1 SPSHKT
7 KSIMAEAEK
16 KTATE
21 MERKLKKEEKA
32 KEKEMKRQKASEK
45 AKLAQVKSAKPKP
58 VTDKKINKDEET
70 PSDTP
75 PGEKKGCLHRWP
87 SSTTLLLWYE
97 WWERSEF
104 FKAEAKSTKPKFV
117 ISSSSQRVLHIGH
130 ALTCAVQDTLIRYK
144 RMSGYNALWLP
155 GFDHAGIATQ
165 DVVDKDLMRETGKT
179 SRDIGREEFLKKA
192 WKWTHKYSGTIKT
205 QLRRLG
211 SSLDWSRECFT
222 MDEER
227 SKAVVEAFVRL
238 HKEGVIYRGDHLV
251 NWDCFSRTARSEEE
265 IDHPVEFG
273 LMTSFAYPLEDG
285 SGEVVVATT
294 RVETMLGDT
303 AIAVHPDDARY
314 KHLHTKF
321 AMHPFNGRKL
331 LIVCDAD
338 LVDPELGTGC
348 VKITPA
354 HEQKDYELGKLHHLE
369 AINIFTDDGKINKNG
384 GCKFEGMKRY
394 VAREA
399 VVEALRSKGL
409 LRGVE
414 EKDMRIG
421 IFSRSNDVVEPML
434 KPQWYVRC
442 STMGKE
448 ALDAAG
454 DGKLEIYQSST
465 QQIGGDENVHDW
477 CISRQ
482 ILWGHRIPAWYATLE
497 EDQLKKF
504 GTYIDHWVVA
514 SNEEE
519 AREEA
524 EVKFAGKKLLDLSQD
539 PDVLDTWFSSG
550 LFPLSALGWPDQ
562 TEELKAFY
570 PGSVLETGLDILF
583 FWVAR
588 MVMLS
593 MKLSDGVV
601 PFSKVYLHPM
611 VRDAHGRKMSKSLGN
626 GFPNG
631 IPECGADALR
641 FALVSY
647 TAQSYNINM
656 DVQRVVCYRQW
667 CNKLWNAVRF
677 AMMKLGDDYTPP
689 VKTMC
694 PETMPFSCRWIL
706 SVLNKAV
713 IKTVDSL
720 NGFELAD
727 AANTVYS
734 WWQYQFCDVFI
745 EAIKPCFSG
754 ENSDRTH
761 AQDTLWVCLETGLRM
776 LHPFMPFVTEELW
789 QRLPSPKGCEREAS
803 IMICEYPSPIEEW
816 TNEKVEAE
824 MEMVMA
830 TVKTIRTLRAAE
842 SMERQRNEKLHAFAL
857 CGNIT
862 TLEIMQTLA
871 SLSSFEVV
879 LKGEDISSQAGS
891 AVVETVNE
899 NLKVYLKVD
908 GAAIDPEAERE
919 KMRKKIEEIQNQKEK
934 LEKSMGVSWYEEK
947 VPAHIKEENARKL
960 EKLLQDGIGKTT
972 LAKRF
977 YNKII
982 ENFEEQRLF
991 ISNIREKSSGQD
1003 GLVNLQ
1009 KTFIT
1014 ELFRPAPEI
1023 EDVNEKIREKVH
1035 EKKILAV
1042 LVDVDVLVSERRW
1055 YGEGSL
1061 IVITTRD
1068 EEILNRLSVNQK
1080 IRDMGM
1086 QMVVEE
1092 SGECPGMRSRL
1103 WDRGEIMTMLNNMKE
1118 TTSIR
1123 GIVLDFKKKFVR
1135 QPSADGISSVFS
1147 YMMSIFVRFTSE
1159 DESSLRLL
1167 QISHVELQ
1175 ENLNLL
1181 PADPA

>member
-1 SPSHKT
+1 
-7 KSIMAEAEK
+7 MAEAEK

-75 PGEKKGCLHRWP
+75 PGEKKRLSSQMAKQYNP
-87 SSTTLLLWYE
+87 SAVETSWYE
-97 WWERSEF
+97 WWERSGF

-117 ISSSSQRVLHIGH
+117 ILLPPPNVTGVLHIGH

-265 IDHPVEFG
+265 IDHVEIKGRTLRNVPGYEKPVEFG

-331 LIVCDAD
+331 PIVCDAD

-384 GCKFEGMKRY
+384 GSEFEGMQRY

-421 IFSRSNDVVEPML
+421 ICSRSNDVVEPML

-454 DGKLEIYQSST
+454 DGKLEIIPKQYSA
-465 QQIGGDENVHDW
+465 DWRRWLENVHDW

-514 SNEEE
+514 RNEEE

-524 EVKFAGKKLLDLSQD
+524 AVKFAGKKLLDLSQD

-626 GFPNG
+626 GIDPLEVINGESLAGLQTRLKKGNLDPKELVVAKKGQVKDFPNG

-842 SMERQRNEKLHAFAL
+842 SMERQRNE
-857 CGNIT
+857 N
-862 TLEIMQTLA
+862 
-871 SLSSFEVV
+871 LSSFEVV

-1042 LVDVDVLVSERRW
+1042 LVD
-1055 YGEGSL
+1055 
-1061 IVITTRD
+1061 
-1068 EEILNRLSVNQK
+1068 

-1147 YMMSIFVRFTSE
+1147 YMMSIF
-1159 DESSLRLL
+1159 
-1167 QISHVELQ
+1167 ISHVELQ

>member
-1 SPSHKT
+1 
-7 KSIMAEAEK
+7 MAEAEK

-75 PGEKKGCLHRWP
+75 PGEKKRLSSQMAKQYNP
-87 SSTTLLLWYE
+87 SAVETSWYE

-117 ISSSSQRVLHIGH
+117 ILLPPPNVTGVLHIGH

-265 IDHPVEFG
+265 IDHVEIKGRTLRNVPGYEKPVEFG

-465 QQIGGDENVHDW
+465 QQIGGDE
-477 CISRQ
+477 
-482 ILWGHRIPAWYATLE
+482 

-626 GFPNG
+626 GIDPLEVINGESLAGLQTRLKKGNLDPKELVVAKKGQVKDFPNG

-842 SMERQRNEKLHAFAL
+842 SMERQRNEK
-857 CGNIT
+857 
-862 TLEIMQTLA
+862 TLA

-960 EKLLQDGIGKTT
+960 EKLLQESYQGTYSHDFITT

-1035 EKKILAV
+1035 EKKILA
-1042 LVDVDVLVSERRW
+1042 
-1055 YGEGSL
+1055 
-1061 IVITTRD
+1061 
-1068 EEILNRLSVNQK
+1068 

-1147 YMMSIFVRFTSE
+1147 YMMSIF
-1159 DESSLRLL
+1159 LRLL

>member
-1 SPSHKT
+1 
-7 KSIMAEAEK
+7 MAEAEK

-75 PGEKKGCLHRWP
+75 PGEKKRLSSQMAKQYNP
-87 SSTTLLLWYE
+87 SAVETSWYE
-97 WWERSEF
+97 WWERSGF

-117 ISSSSQRVLHIGH
+117 ILLPPPNVTGVLHIGH

-265 IDHPVEFG
+265 IDHVEIKGRTLRNVPGYEKPVEFG

-331 LIVCDAD
+331 PIVCDAD

-384 GCKFEGMKRY
+384 GSEFEGMQRY

-421 IFSRSNDVVEPML
+421 ICSRSNDVVEPML

-454 DGKLEIYQSST
+454 DGKLEIIPKQYSA
-465 QQIGGDENVHDW
+465 DWRRWLENVHDW

-514 SNEEE
+514 RNEEE

-524 EVKFAGKKLLDLSQD
+524 AVKFAGKKLLDLSQD

-588 MVMLS
+588 MVMLA

-626 GFPNG
+626 GIDPLEVINGESLAGLQTRLKKGNLDSKELVVAKEGQVKDFPNG

-862 TLEIMQTLA
+862 TLEIMQ
-871 SLSSFEVV
+871 
-879 LKGEDISSQAGS
+879 
-891 AVVETVNE
+891 
-899 NLKVYLKVD
+899 
-908 GAAIDPEAERE
+908 
-919 KMRKKIEEIQNQKEK
+919 
-934 LEKSMGVSWYEEK
+934 
-947 VPAHIKEENARKL
+947 
-960 EKLLQDGIGKTT
+960 
-972 LAKRF
+972 
-977 YNKII
+977 
-982 ENFEEQRLF
+982 
-991 ISNIREKSSGQD
+991 
-1003 GLVNLQ
+1003 
-1009 KTFIT
+1009 
-1014 ELFRPAPEI
+1014 
-1023 EDVNEKIREKVH
+1023 
-1035 EKKILAV
+1035 
-1042 LVDVDVLVSERRW
+1042 
-1055 YGEGSL
+1055 
-1061 IVITTRD
+1061 
-1068 EEILNRLSVNQK
+1068 
-1080 IRDMGM
+1080 
-1086 QMVVEE
+1086 
-1092 SGECPGMRSRL
+1092 
-1103 WDRGEIMTMLNNMKE
+1103 
-1118 TTSIR
+1118 
-1123 GIVLDFKKKFVR
+1123 
-1135 QPSADGISSVFS
+1135 
-1147 YMMSIFVRFTSE
+1147 
-1159 DESSLRLL
+1159 
-1167 QISHVELQ
+1167 SH
-1175 ENLNLL
+1175 
-1181 PADPA
+1181 

>member
-1 SPSHKT
+1 
-7 KSIMAEAEK
+7 MAEAEK

-75 PGEKKGCLHRWP
+75 PGEKKRLSSQMAKQYNP
-87 SSTTLLLWYE
+87 SAVETSWYE
-97 WWERSEF
+97 WWERSGF

-117 ISSSSQRVLHIGH
+117 ILLPPPNVTGVLHIGH

-265 IDHPVEFG
+265 IDHVEIKGRTLRNVPGYEKPVEFG

-321 AMHPFNGRKL
+321 VVHPFNKRKL
-331 LIVCDAD
+331 PIVCDAD

-369 AINIFTDDGKINKNG
+369 AVNIFTNDGKINKNG
-384 GCKFEGMKRY
+384 GSEFEGMQRY

-399 VVEALRSKGL
+399 VVEALRRKGL

-414 EKDMRIG
+414 DKDMRIG
-421 IFSRSNDVVEPML
+421 ICSRSNDVVEPML

-442 STMGKE
+442 STINKE

-454 DGKLEIYQSST
+454 DGKLEIIPKQYSA
-465 QQIGGDENVHDW
+465 DWRRWLENVHDW

-524 EVKFAGKKLLDLSQD
+524 AVKFAGKKLLDLSQD

-550 LFPLSALGWPDQ
+550 LFPLSAFGWPDQ

-588 MVMLS
+588 MVMLA
-593 MKLSDGVV
+593 MKLSDGEV

-626 GFPNG
+626 GIDPLEVINGESLAGLQTRLEKGNLDSKELVVAKEGQVKDFPNG

-677 AMMKLGDDYTPP
+677 AMMKLGDDYKPP

-694 PETMPFSCRWIL
+694 LETMPFSCRWIL

-754 ENSDRTH
+754 ENSDRRH

-862 TLEIMQTLA
+862 TLEIVQSHELEIRTLA

-879 LKGEDISSQAGS
+879 LKGEDRSSQAGS

-919 KMRKKIEEIQNQKEK
+919 K
-934 LEKSMGVSWYEEK
+934 
-947 VPAHIKEENARKL
+947 
-960 EKLLQDGIGKTT
+960 
-972 LAKRF
+972 
-977 YNKII
+977 
-982 ENFEEQRLF
+982 
-991 ISNIREKSSGQD
+991 
-1003 GLVNLQ
+1003 
-1009 KTFIT
+1009 
-1014 ELFRPAPEI
+1014 
-1023 EDVNEKIREKVH
+1023 
-1035 EKKILAV
+1035 
-1042 LVDVDVLVSERRW
+1042 
-1055 YGEGSL
+1055 
-1061 IVITTRD
+1061 
-1068 EEILNRLSVNQK
+1068 
-1080 IRDMGM
+1080 
-1086 QMVVEE
+1086 
-1092 SGECPGMRSRL
+1092 
-1103 WDRGEIMTMLNNMKE
+1103 
-1118 TTSIR
+1118 
-1123 GIVLDFKKKFVR
+1123 
-1135 QPSADGISSVFS
+1135 
-1147 YMMSIFVRFTSE
+1147 
-1159 DESSLRLL
+1159 
-1167 QISHVELQ
+1167 
-1175 ENLNLL
+1175 
-1181 PADPA
+1181 

>member
-1 SPSHKT
+1 MAKQYNPS
-7 KSIMAEAEK
+7 A
-16 KTATE
+16 
-21 MERKLKKEEKA
+21 
-32 KEKEMKRQKASEK
+32 
-45 AKLAQVKSAKPKP
+45 V
-58 VTDKKINKDEET
+58 ET
-70 PSDTP
+70 S
-75 PGEKKGCLHRWP
+75 
-87 SSTTLLLWYE
+87 WYE

-104 FKAEAKSTKPKFV
+104 FKADAKSTKPKFV
-117 ISSSSQRVLHIGH
+117 ILLPPPNVTGVLHIGH

-155 GFDHAGIATQ
+155 GLDHAGIATQ

-179 SRDIGREEFLKKA
+179 SHDIGREEFLKVA
-192 WKWTHKYSGTIKT
+192 WKWTHKYSCSIKT

-251 NWDCFSRTARSEEE
+251 KGRTLKNVPGYEK
-265 IDHPVEFG
+265 PVEFG

-285 SGEVVVATT
+285 SGGEVVVSTT

-314 KHLHTKF
+314 KHLHGKF
-321 AMHPFNGRKL
+321 AVHPFNGRKL
-331 LIVCDAD
+331 PIVCDAD

-354 HEQKDYELGKLHHLE
+354 HEEKEYELGKLHHLE
-369 AINIFTDDGKINKNG
+369 AINIFTNDGKINKNG
-384 GCKFEGMKRY
+384 GCEFEGMQRY
-394 VAREA
+394 LAREA
-399 VVEALRSKGL
+399 VVEALHSKGL
-409 LRGVE
+409 LRVVE
-414 EKDMRIG
+414 DKDMRIG
-421 IFSRSNDVVEPML
+421 ICSRSNDVVEPML

-448 ALDAAG
+448 VLEAAG
-454 DGKLEIYQSST
+454 DGKLEIIPKQYSA
-465 QQIGGDENVHDW
+465 DWRRWLENMHDW

-514 SNEEE
+514 RTEEE

-524 EVKFAGKKLLDLSQD
+524 AVKFAGKKVLDLSQD

-550 LFPLSALGWPDQ
+550 LFPLSSFGWPDQ

-601 PFSKVYLHPM
+601 PFSKAYLHPM

-626 GFPNG
+626 GIDPLEVINGESLAGLQTRLGKGNLDPKELVIAKEGQVKDFPNG

-677 AMMKLGDDYTPP
+677 AMMKLGDNYTPP
-689 VKTMC
+689 VKTLC
-694 PETMPFSCRWIL
+694 PETMPFSCKWIL

-713 IKTVDSL
+713 TKTVDSL
-720 NGFELAD
+720 NAFELAD
-727 AANTVYS
+727 AGNTVYS

-754 ENSDRTH
+754 ENLDRTH
-761 AQDTLWVCLETGLRM
+761 AQDTLWVCLETGLRL

-816 TNEKVEAE
+816 TDEKVEAE

-830 TVKTIRTLRAAE
+830 TVKTIRRLRAAE

-862 TLEIMQTLA
+862 TLEIMQSHELEIRTLA
-871 SLSSFEVV
+871 SLSSFEVI
-879 LKGEDISSQAGS
+879 LKGEDRASQAGS

-960 EKLLQDGIGKTT
+960 EKLLQEVD
-972 LAKRF
+972 
-977 YNKII
+977 
-982 ENFEEQRLF
+982 LF
-991 ISNIREKSSGQD
+991 Q
-1003 GLVNLQ
+1003 
-1009 KTFIT
+1009 
-1014 ELFRPAPEI
+1014 
-1023 EDVNEKIREKVH
+1023 
-1035 EKKILAV
+1035 
-1042 LVDVDVLVSERRW
+1042 
-1055 YGEGSL
+1055 
-1061 IVITTRD
+1061 
-1068 EEILNRLSVNQK
+1068 
-1080 IRDMGM
+1080 
-1086 QMVVEE
+1086 E
-1092 SGECPGMRSRL
+1092 S
-1103 WDRGEIMTMLNNMKE
+1103 
-1118 TTSIR
+1118 
-1123 GIVLDFKKKFVR
+1123 
-1135 QPSADGISSVFS
+1135 
-1147 YMMSIFVRFTSE
+1147 
-1159 DESSLRLL
+1159 
-1167 QISHVELQ
+1167 
-1175 ENLNLL
+1175 
-1181 PADPA
+1181 

>member
-1 SPSHKT
+1 
-7 KSIMAEAEK
+7 
-16 KTATE
+16 

-32 KEKEMKRQKASEK
+32 REKEMKKLKAFEK
-45 AKLAQVKSAKPKP
+45 TKFGQVKSTKPKP
-58 VTDKKINKDEET
+58 LTNKKINKDEEN

-75 PGEKKGCLHRWP
+75 LGQKKKMSSQMAKQYNP
-87 SSTTLLLWYE
+87 SAVETSWYE

-104 FKAEAKSTKPKFV
+104 FKADAKSTKPKFM
-117 ISSSSQRVLHIGH
+117 ILLPPPNITRVLHIGH
-130 ALTCAVQDTLIRYK
+130 ALTCSVQDTLIRWK

-165 DVVDKDLMRETGKT
+165 DVVYKHLMREKEKT
-179 SRDIGREEFLKKA
+179 SHDIGREEFLEEA
-192 WKWTHKYSGTIKT
+192 WEWTHKYSGTIKT

-222 MDEER
+222 MDEQR

-238 HKEGVIYRGDHLV
+238 HKESVIYRGDQLV
-251 NWDCFSRTARSEEE
+251 NWDCFSRTARSDEE
-265 IDHPVEFG
+265 IDYVEIKGRTLREVHGYEKPVEFG

-285 SGEVVVATT
+285 SGDVVVSTT

-303 AIAVHPDDARY
+303 AIALHPDDARY
-314 KHLHTKF
+314 KHLYGKF
-321 AMHPFNGRKL
+321 AVHPFKGRKL
-331 LIVCDAD
+331 PIVCDAD

-369 AINIFTDDGKINKNG
+369 SINIFTNDGKINKNG
-384 GCKFEGMKRY
+384 GSEFEGMQRY
-394 VAREA
+394 AAREA

-421 IFSRSNDVVEPML
+421 ICSRSHDVVEPML

-442 STMGKE
+442 STMGEE
-448 ALDAAG
+448 ALEAAD
-454 DGKLEIYQSST
+454 DGRLEIIPKQYSA
-465 QQIGGDENVHDW
+465 DWRRWLENMHDW

-514 SNEEE
+514 RNEEE

-524 EVKFAGKKLLDLSQD
+524 ASKFGGKKLLDLSQD

-562 TEELKAFY
+562 TEELKTFY

-626 GFPNG
+626 GIDPLEVINGETLAGLHARLEKGNLDPKELVLAKEGLECG

-641 FALVSY
+641 FALVTY

-677 AMMKLGDDYTPP
+677 AMMKLGDDYKPP
-689 VKTMC
+689 VKTLC
-694 PETMPFSCRWIL
+694 PGSMPFSCKWIL

-713 IKTVDSL
+713 AKTVESL
-720 NGFELAD
+720 NAFEFAD

-745 EAIKPCFSG
+745 EAIKPCFSA
-754 ENSDRTH
+754 ENSDKTH
-761 AQDTLWVCLETGLRM
+761 AQDALWVCLETGLRL

-789 QRLPSPKGCEREAS
+789 QRLPSPQGFERPAS
-803 IMICEYPSPIEEW
+803 IMICEYPSLIEKW
-816 TNEKVEAE
+816 TNEKVEDE

-830 TVKTIRTLRAAE
+830 TVKTLRTLRAAE
-842 SMERQRNEKLHAFAL
+842 SLERQRNQRLHAFAL
-857 CGNIT
+857 CGNAS
-862 TLEIMQTLA
+862 TLEIVQSHELVIRTLA
-871 SLSSFEVV
+871 NLSSFEVM
-879 LKGEDISSQAGS
+879 LKGEDRAAQSGS
-891 AVVETVNE
+891 E
-899 NLKVYLKVD
+899 
-908 GAAIDPEAERE
+908 
-919 KMRKKIEEIQNQKEK
+919 
-934 LEKSMGVSWYEEK
+934 
-947 VPAHIKEENARKL
+947 
-960 EKLLQDGIGKTT
+960 
-972 LAKRF
+972 
-977 YNKII
+977 
-982 ENFEEQRLF
+982 
-991 ISNIREKSSGQD
+991 
-1003 GLVNLQ
+1003 
-1009 KTFIT
+1009 
-1014 ELFRPAPEI
+1014 
-1023 EDVNEKIREKVH
+1023 
-1035 EKKILAV
+1035 
-1042 LVDVDVLVSERRW
+1042 
-1055 YGEGSL
+1055 
-1061 IVITTRD
+1061 
-1068 EEILNRLSVNQK
+1068 
-1080 IRDMGM
+1080 
-1086 QMVVEE
+1086 
-1092 SGECPGMRSRL
+1092 
-1103 WDRGEIMTMLNNMKE
+1103 
-1118 TTSIR
+1118 
-1123 GIVLDFKKKFVR
+1123 
-1135 QPSADGISSVFS
+1135 
-1147 YMMSIFVRFTSE
+1147 
-1159 DESSLRLL
+1159 
-1167 QISHVELQ
+1167 
-1175 ENLNLL
+1175 
-1181 PADPA
+1181 